1 MARINRARSMCA
13 VSLMALTFWQ
23 SASAAA
29 QDTTAPAPA
38 AQNSAAQGAEEP
50 TSSQDIVVT
59 GTRLQNAGFD
69 APTPVSVVTAE
80 QIQRAAPATIS
91 DFVNQMPALSGSNT
105 PRTNRALIGNGLAGA
120 NLLNLRNLG
129 ISRTLVL
136 MNGKRVTPT
145 TLTGAV
151 DVNTL
156 PNALVKRVDIVTGGA
171 SAAWGSDA
179 VAGVVNFV
187 LDTEYEGLKGNFQSG
202 ISVEGDA
209 SNLAGSLSYGTKFAD
224 GRGHFLVSG
233 QYTRNGS
240 ATYGSRDWFK
250 AYKIVNN
257 PQASQPGQTQFLAA
271 PWAAQFLS
279 EQGLIATGPLAGYY
293 FNDQGGLAG
302 TDFPLTNVTGN
313 GTFYFGDK
321 AVFDRLY
328 DQSPFTQSSIPTTQ
342 KSIYAR
348 ASYDLTD
355 DINLYVDGS
364 YATSKAD
371 TRGANYGRSGAS
383 FVPILIDNFY
393 LPTEVRDAAAA
404 VGAGTVANPIRLSVQ
419 NTKMGA
425 IGIHNRRKNYRGL
438 IGLDGTFGGDWKWSA
453 YYQYG
458 RVDSKIRATDMPR
471 PDQYNL
477 ATDVVAN
484 PANPS
489 QPICRSTITN
499 PTNGCVP
506 MNPFGT
512 GALSQAVLNNVIGVS
527 AQDIRYE
534 QHVAAANLAG
544 NLFEL
549 PAGSV
554 SFAAGAEYRAEK
566 AHATADPISQRTG
579 FWAGNFKAFDG
590 KINVKEVYAEL
601 GVPVL
606 KDSAVGTLDLNV
618 AGRLTD
624 YSVSGS
630 VKTWK
635 AGFRYEPIEGVEV
648 RLTRSR
654 DIRAP
659 NLQELFQTGA
669 VTNTL
674 VNDPLNN
681 NSPIRTFATVSGN
694 PDLTPENAD
703 TLTAGLVLRPAFLR
717 GFRASIDYYDI
728 KIKDAIATSSAQ
740 FIVDR
745 CQAGD
750 ALFCGQITR
759 GPAVDPVT
767 GVPIITA
774 IRQQPFN
781 TLQERARG
789 VDIEVSYTMP
799 VADGS
804 LDLRVLANYVDKL
817 DIVLPTSVITR
828 AGEVSNNVGA
838 AEGVPHWRGTATA
851 TYDSSAFTAQL
862 RGRLIGSAVF
872 DDNWGPKVID
882 KRTVPTIVYL
892 DAYLGIKTSS
902 IAPKSEFFLAVD
914 NLLNQDPPVVVQQ
927 DASNTQ
933 AAGTNVFLYDVVG
946 TTIRAGFRFEF

>member
-1 MARINRARSMCA
+1 MNRFQRGHSLCA
-13 VSLMALTFWQ
+13 VSLLALSMALPGF
-23 SASAAA
+23 ASAQEASEQQAA
-29 QDTTAPAPA
+29 QEPVTT
-38 AQNSAAQGAEEP
+38 G
-50 TSSQDIVVT
+50 DIVVT

-105 PRTNRALIGNGLAGA
+105 PRTNKALIGNGLAGA

-129 ISRTLVL
+129 VSRTLVL

-156 PNALVKRVDIVTGGA
+156 PSALVKRVDIVTGGA

-202 ISVEGDA
+202 ISTEGDA
-209 SNLAGSLSYGTKFAD
+209 SNLTGSLSYGTAFAD
-224 GRGHFLVSG
+224 GKGHFLVSG

-250 AYKIVNN
+250 AYKTVNN
-257 PQASQPGQTQFLAA
+257 PLAGQPGQTTFLAA
-271 PWAAQFLS
+271 PWAAQFANDT
-279 EQGLIATGPLAGYY
+279 GLVPSGPLAGYY
-293 FNDQGGLAG
+293 FDALGGLAG
-302 TDFPLTNVTGN
+302 TNFPLSGIAGG
-313 GTFYFGDK
+313 GTYYFGDK

-328 DQSPFTQSSIPTTQ
+328 DQAPLTQSSIPTTQ
-342 KSIYAR
+342 KSIYSR

-355 DINLYVDGS
+355 DINVYVEGS

-371 TRGANYGRSGAS
+371 TRGANYARSGATPATIT
-383 FVPILIDNFY
+383 VDNFY
-393 LPTEVRDAAAA
+393 LPQAVRTAM
-404 VGAGTVANPIRLSVQ
+404 VANNVTSFPLNIQ

-425 IGIHNRRKNYRGL
+425 IGIHNSRKNYRGL
-438 IGLDGTFGGDWKWSA
+438 IGLDGSFGGDWKWGLS
-453 YYQYG
+453 YQYG

-471 PDQYNL
+471 PDQYAL
-477 ATDVVAN
+477 AIDAVAN

-489 QPICRSTITN
+489 QAICRSTLTD

-506 MNPFGT
+506 MNPFGSQ
-512 GALSQAVLNNVIGVS
+512 ALSQAVLNNVVGVS

-534 QHVAAANLAG
+534 QHVAAANIAG

-549 PAGSV
+549 PAGPV

-590 KINVKEVYAEL
+590 KINVKEIYGEL
-601 GVPVL
+601 GIPVF
-606 KDSAVGTLDLNV
+606 KDSAVGRSLDLNV

-635 AGFRYEPIEGVEV
+635 AGFRYEPIDGVEV

-674 VNDPLNN
+674 VNDPVNG
-681 NSPIRTFATVSGN
+681 NSPIRAFATVSGN
-694 PDLTPENAD
+694 ETLTPENAD
-703 TLTAGLVLRPAFLR
+703 TLTAGIVLRPAFLR
-717 GFRASIDYYDI
+717 GFRASVDYYDI
-728 KIKDAIATSSAQ
+728 KIRDAIATNSAQ

-745 CQAGD
+745 CFAGD
-750 ALFCGQITR
+750 AQYCTAITR
-759 GPAVDPVT
+759 NSANLIT
-767 GVPIITA
+767 G
-774 IRQQPFN
+774 IRLQPFN
-781 TLQERARG
+781 ALQERARG
-789 VDIEVSYTMP
+789 VDIELSYTMP
-799 VADGS
+799 AAGGT

-828 AGEVSNNVGA
+828 AGEVGNNVGA
-838 AEGVPHWRGTATA
+838 AEGVPHWRATASA
-851 TYDSSAFTAQL
+851 TYDSSALTAQL

-872 DDNWGPKVID
+872 DDNWGPTVID
-882 KRTVPTIVYL
+882 KRSVPAIFYL
-892 DAYLGIKTSS
+892 DAYLGIKTNS

-914 NLLNQDPPVVVQQ
+914 NLLNQDPPVVTQL

-933 AAGTNVFLYDVVG
+933 AAGTNVFLYDVIG

>member
-1 MARINRARSMCA
+1 MVRINRAQSMCA
-13 VSLMALTFWQ
+13 VSLMALVLWQ
-23 SASAAA
+23 PMTAAA
-29 QDTTAPAPA
+29 QD
-38 AQNSAAQGAEEP
+38 AQEGPAQGASEQP
-50 TSSQDIVVT
+50 SSQDIVVT

-69 APTPVSVVTAE
+69 APTPVSVVTAQ
-80 QIQRAAPATIS
+80 QIERAAPATIS

-105 PRTNRALIGNGLAGA
+105 PRTNKALIGNGLAGA

-129 ISRTLVL
+129 VSRTLVL

-187 LDTEYEGLKGNFQSG
+187 LDTKYEGLKGNFQSG
-202 ISVEGDA
+202 ISTEGDA
-209 SNLAGSLSYGTKFAD
+209 SNLTGALSYGTAFAD
-224 GRGHFLVSG
+224 GKGHFIVSG

-240 ATYGSRDWFK
+240 ATYGSRKWFK
-250 AYKIVNN
+250 AYKTVNN
-257 PQASQPGQTQFLAA
+257 PLAGQPGQTTFLAA
-271 PWAAQFLS
+271 PWSAQFLN
-279 EQGLIATGPLAGYY
+279 ETGLVPSGPLAGYY
-293 FNDQGGLAG
+293 FDAAGNLAG
-302 TDFPLTNVTGN
+302 TNFPLTGVAGG
-313 GTFYFGDK
+313 GTYYFGDK

-328 DQSPFTQSSIPTTQ
+328 DQAPLTQSSIPTTQ

-348 ASYDLTD
+348 TSYDLTD
-355 DINLYVDGS
+355 DISFYAEGS
-364 YATSKAD
+364 FATSKAH

-383 FVPILIDNFY
+383 FTPILIDNFY
-393 LPTEVRDAAAA
+393 LPTQVRDAMAAA
-404 VGAGTVANPIRLSVQ
+404 GLGTAANPLRLNIQ
-419 NTKMGA
+419 NTKMGV
-425 IGIHNRRKNYRGL
+425 IGVGNSRKNYRGL
-438 IGLDGTFGGDWKWSA
+438 IGVDGSFGNDWKWGLS
-453 YYQYG
+453 YQYG
-458 RVDSKIRATDMPR
+458 RVDSKIRATGMPR

-477 ATDVVAN
+477 ATDAVAN

-489 QPICRSTITN
+489 QPICRSTLTD

-506 MNPFGT
+506 MNPFGSA
-512 GALSQAVLNNVIGVS
+512 ALSQAVLNNVIGVS
-527 AQDIRYE
+527 SQDIRYE
-534 QHVAAANLAG
+534 QQVATANIAG
-544 NLFEL
+544 DLFQL
-549 PAGSV
+549 PAGPV
-554 SFAAGAEYRAEK
+554 SFAAGAEYREEK

-590 KINVKEVYAEL
+590 KINVKELYGEL
-601 GVPVL
+601 GIPVL
-606 KDSAVGTLDLNV
+606 KDSAIGRSLDLNV

-635 AGFRYEPIEGVEV
+635 AGFRYEPIDGVELRV
-648 RLTRSR
+648 TRSR

-674 VNDPLNN
+674 VNDTSNGNTPV
-681 NSPIRTFATVSGN
+681 RAFATVSGN
-694 PDLTPENAD
+694 PGLTPENAD
-703 TLTAGLVLRPAFLR
+703 TLTGGIVLRPSFLP
-717 GFRASIDYYDI
+717 GFRASVDYYDI
-728 KIKDAIATSSAQ
+728 KIKEAIATNSAQ

-745 CQAGD
+745 CAAGD
-750 ALFCGQITR
+750 LQFCTAITR
-759 GPAVDPVT
+759 NSANTIT
-767 GVPIITA
+767 G
-774 IRQQPFN
+774 IRLQPFN
-781 TLQERARG
+781 ALQERARG
-789 VDIEVSYTMP
+789 IDIEVSYTLP
-799 VADGS
+799 VADGT

-872 DDNWGPKVID
+872 DDNWGPTVID

-892 DAYLGIKTSS
+892 DAYVGIKTSS
-902 IAPKSEFFLAVD
+902 LAPKSEFFLAVD
-914 NLLNQDPPVVVQQ
+914 NLMNTDPPIVTQL
-927 DASNTQ
+927 DAANTQ
-933 AAGTNVFLYDVVG
+933 ASGTNPFLYDVIG

>member
-1 MARINRARSMCA
+1 MSQIRRYESMAA
-13 VSLMALTFWQ
+13 VSMLAMWAALPATAVAQ
-23 SASAAA
+23 ETTAQPAASQAA
-29 QDTTAPAPA
+29 QEPVTT
-38 AQNSAAQGAEEP
+38 G
-50 TSSQDIVVT
+50 DIVVT

-91 DFVNQMPALSGSNT
+91 DFVNQIPALSGSNT
-105 PRTNRALIGNGLAGA
+105 PRTNKALIGNGLAGA

-129 ISRTLVL
+129 VSRTLVL

-187 LDTEYEGLKGNFQSG
+187 LDTDYEGLKGNFQSG
-202 ISVEGDA
+202 ISTEGDA
-209 SNLAGSLSYGTKFAD
+209 SNLTGSLSYGKAFAD
-224 GRGHFLVSG
+224 GKGHFLVSG

-257 PQASQPGQTQFLAA
+257 PLAGQPGETTFLAA
-271 PWAAQFLS
+271 PWTAQFLN
-279 EQGLIATGPLAGYY
+279 ETGLVASGPLAGYY
-293 FNDQGGLAG
+293 FDPNGNLAG
-302 TDFPLTNVTGN
+302 TDFPLANRTGN

-328 DQSPFTQSSIPTTQ
+328 DQSPFTQSSVPTTQ

-355 DINLYVDGS
+355 NINAYVEGS
-364 YATSKAD
+364 YATSKAH

-383 FVPILIDNFY
+383 FAPVALDNFY
-393 LPTEVRDAAAA
+393 LPEEVRSAMI
-404 VGAGTVANPIRLSVQ
+404 ANGLTTLPLNVQ
-419 NTKMGA
+419 NTKMGV
-425 IGIHNRRKNYRGL
+425 IGVGNRRKSYRGL
-438 IGLDGTFGGDWKWSA
+438 VGLDGSFGGDWKWSA

-471 PDQYNL
+471 PDQYLL
-477 ATDVVAN
+477 AIDAVAN
-484 PANPS
+484 PVNPS
-489 QPICRSTITN
+489 QPICRSTLTN

-506 MNPFGT
+506 MNPFGSQ
-512 GALSQAVLNNVIGVS
+512 ALSPAVLNNVIGVS

-549 PAGSV
+549 PAGPV
-554 SFAAGAEYRAEK
+554 SFAAGAEYRSEK

-590 KINVKEVYAEL
+590 KINVKEVYGEL
-601 GVPVL
+601 GVPVF
-606 KDSAVGTLDLNV
+606 KDSAFGRSLDLNV

-635 AGFRYEPIEGVEV
+635 AGFRYEPIDGVEL

-659 NLQELFQTGA
+659 NLQELFQAGST
-669 VTNTL
+669 VNTL
-674 VNDPLNN
+674 VNDPVNGN
-681 NSPIRTFATVSGN
+681 TPIRAFATVSGN
-694 PDLTPENAD
+694 TNLTPENAD
-703 TLTAGLVLRPAFLR
+703 TLTAGIVLRPSFLR

-728 KIKDAIATSSAQ
+728 KIKEAIATNSAQ

-745 CQAGD
+745 CFAGD
-750 ALFCGQITR
+750 AQFCTAITR
-759 GPAVDPVT
+759 NSANV
-767 GVPIITA
+767 ITA
-774 IRQQPFN
+774 ISLQPFN
-781 TLQERARG
+781 ALQERARG

-799 VADGS
+799 IADGTF
-804 LDLRVLANYVDKL
+804 DVRVLANYVDKL

-838 AEGVPHWRGTATA
+838 AEGVPHWRATASA

-872 DDNWGPKVID
+872 DDNWGPTVID
-882 KRTVPTIVYL
+882 KRTVPAIFYL
-892 DAYLGIKTSS
+892 DAYLGIKTNS

-914 NLLNQDPPVVVQQ
+914 NLLNQDPPVVVQL

-933 AAGTNVFLYDVVG
+933 AAGTNPFLYDVIG

>member
-1 MARINRARSMCA
+1 MSKIHCGQSLAA
-13 VSLMALTFWQ
+13 VSVLALCVALP
-23 SASAAA
+23 ASALAQEAA
-29 QDTTAPAPA
+29 APQTPPQASEEQPTT
-38 AQNSAAQGAEEP
+38 S
-50 TSSQDIVVT
+50 DIVVT

-105 PRTNRALIGNGLAGA
+105 PRTNKALIGNGLAGA

-202 ISVEGDA
+202 ISTEGDA
-209 SNLAGSLSYGTKFAD
+209 SNLTGSLSYGTAFAD
-224 GRGHFLVSG
+224 GKGHFVVSG

-250 AYKIVNN
+250 AYKTVNN
-257 PQASQPGQTQFLAA
+257 PRAGQPGQTTFLAA
-271 PWAAQFLS
+271 PWAAQFLN
-279 EQGLIATGPLAGYY
+279 ETGVVATGPLAGYY
-293 FNDQGGLAG
+293 FDATGNLAG
-302 TDFPLTNVTGN
+302 TNFPTANVTGN
-313 GTFYFGDK
+313 GTFTFGDK

-328 DQSPFTQSSIPTTQ
+328 DQAPLTQSSIPTTQ
-342 KSIYAR
+342 KSIYSR

-355 DINLYVDGS
+355 DIKFYAEGS
-364 YATSKAD
+364 FATSKAD
-371 TRGANYGRSGAS
+371 TRGANYGRSGTS
-383 FVPILIDNFY
+383 FTPVTLDNFY
-393 LPTEVRDAAAA
+393 LPQAVRDAMI
-404 VGAGTVANPIRLSVQ
+404 ANGLTTLPLNIE

-438 IGLDGTFGGDWKWSA
+438 VGLDGSLGSDWKWSA

-458 RVDSKIRATDMPR
+458 RVDSTIRATDMPR

-477 ATDVVAN
+477 AIDVVAN

-489 QPICRSTITN
+489 QPICRSTLTN

-506 MNPFGT
+506 MNPFGSQP
-512 GALSQAVLNNVIGVS
+512 LSQAVLNNVVGVS
-527 AQDIRYE
+527 AQDIRYQ
-534 QHVAAANLAG
+534 QHVAAANIAG

-590 KINVKEVYAEL
+590 KINVKEVYGEL
-601 GVPVL
+601 GIPVL
-606 KDSAVGTLDLNV
+606 KDSAIGRSLDLNV

-635 AGFRYEPIEGVEV
+635 AGFRYEPIDGVEV

-659 NLQELFQTGA
+659 NLQELFQSGA

-674 VNDPLNN
+674 VNDPVNAN
-681 NSPIRTFATVSGN
+681 TPIRAFATVRGN
-694 PDLTPENAD
+694 PGLTPENAD
-703 TLTAGLVLRPAFLR
+703 TLTAGIVLRPSFLR
-717 GFRASIDYYDI
+717 GFRASVDYYDI
-728 KIKDAIATSSAQ
+728 KIKDAIATNSAQ

-745 CQAGD
+745 CFAGD
-750 ALFCGQITR
+750 AQFCTAITR
-759 GPAVDPVT
+759 NSSNVIT
-767 GVPIITA
+767 GISL
-774 IRQQPFN
+774 QPFN
-781 TLQERARG
+781 ALQEQARG
-789 VDIEVSYTMP
+789 VDIEVSYTTP
-799 VADGS
+799 AAGGT
-804 LDLRVLANYVDKL
+804 LDLRVLANYVDRL
-817 DIVLPTSVITR
+817 NIVLPTSVITR

-851 TYDSSAFTAQL
+851 TYDNSALTAQL
-862 RGRLIGSAVF
+862 RGRLIGGAVF
-872 DDNWGPKVID
+872 DDNWGPTVID
-882 KRTVPTIVYL
+882 KRTVPAIFYL

-914 NLLNQDPPVVVQQ
+914 NLLNTDPPVVTQL

-933 AAGTNVFLYDVVG
+933 AAGTNVFLYDVIG
-946 TTIRAGFRFEF
+946 TTVRAGFRFEF